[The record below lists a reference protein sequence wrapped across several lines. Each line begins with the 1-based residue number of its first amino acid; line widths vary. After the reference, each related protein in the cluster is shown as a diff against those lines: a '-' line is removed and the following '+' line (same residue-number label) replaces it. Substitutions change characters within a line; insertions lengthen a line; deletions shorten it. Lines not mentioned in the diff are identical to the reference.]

1 MPDRNPPGVS
11 PASLAQE
18 FKRHRLANQGE
29 NGRRQL
35 NEGPEE
41 GRHENDDRDLAGG
54 HAACL
59 VRPGISSGLAAVSYK
74 FCHGTPSVVGT
85 TT

>member
-41 GRHENDDRDLAGG
+41 GRYKNDDRDLAGG

-59 VRPGISSGLAAVSYK
+59 ARPGSWLAAVSYK
-74 FCHGTPSVVGT
+74 FCHGTPPVAGT